1 MEGEFFFEGEKYIS
15 SRRAYELYGYAS
27 DYITQLCRASKV
39 PGRRIGKYWFVS
51 EEGLKKHKNKK
62 AKEKKYAI
70 EYSLNTRRKIPVYLE
85 EREIKII
92 KNLFP
97 QSGSLRIPSKTEIK
111 KDYVESREDPWEN
124 AVFSDDDYAPFAD
137 HKIVISPSSRVL
149 FQDNTNSNKVKS
161 FQKIQSQIR
170 GLLILSR
177 LEPQFLFLFPAKTVA
192 AFILFFSLTYGGTQ
206 LASNTE
212 IGTTLARPIFASVGS
227 LISEKDVYE
236 KNVVENDE
244 APQKSVFFAESND
257 IVKKHVPTISVANV
271 RLTTII
277 HENVESIITNGTEEV
292 SEIITRPIVAVEEK
306 KDVAP
311 EIPPEEIQFIVS
323 EPILSPFE
331 KFAISLYH
339 DMRGAL
345 TTVSTRF
352 AAIARS
358 TKDILFTLFF
368 PPKEGVL
375 VQGDVLTP
383 VHPITEEKEIP
394 PLTLEDLARIKAE
407 AILRGSFATLDDV
420 ERAID
425 TALKERPLSI
435 ISIPGQDPTLDARFT
450 TLANAL
456 RAEIASVADSAEG
469 RTVIVE
475 RAVALTNNIDQ
486 LNGVVIR
493 NATIDGTLEGLT
505 DAHIPN
511 NITVSGYLPTS
522 GGTIVGSLTVEGA
535 ITLSS
540 FSATSTTATSTIAG
554 NFQTSGNLLV
564 GTGTY
569 LLDQATSTFRQGV
582 NLSAV
587 CFAVNGVC

>member
-97 QSGSLRIPSKTEIK
+97 QSGSLRIPSKTEVK

-236 KNVVENDE
+236 KNIVVDAAAQRSLSPLEN
-244 APQKSVFFAESND
+244 ND
-257 IVKKHVPTISVANV
+257 TLKKHLLALSRKTSSFLSSLGDSLQLAIAHTVAQVQSLAVSIAEKIKALTPTLSFATVHLTVPEPTFSFDTLVRIVREDLRRVAQSITATLERTTSIVEGLANRTRALFVTNDTPRVSVEEPSLAISPSSISPLS

-277 HENVESIITNGTEEV
+277 RENVESV
-292 SEIITRPIVAVEEK
+292 
-306 KDVAP
+306 
-311 EIPPEEIQFIVS
+311 
-323 EPILSPFE
+323 
-331 KFAISLYH
+331 
-339 DMRGAL
+339 
-345 TTVSTRF
+345 
-352 AAIARS
+352 
-358 TKDILFTLFF
+358 
-368 PPKEGVL
+368 
-375 VQGDVLTP
+375 
-383 VHPITEEKEIP
+383 
-394 PLTLEDLARIKAE
+394 
-407 AILRGSFATLDDV
+407 
-420 ERAID
+420 
-425 TALKERPLSI
+425 
-435 ISIPGQDPTLDARFT
+435 
-450 TLANAL
+450 
-456 RAEIASVADSAEG
+456 
-469 RTVIVE
+469 
-475 RAVALTNNIDQ
+475 
-486 LNGVVIR
+486 
-493 NATIDGTLEGLT
+493 
-505 DAHIPN
+505 
-511 NITVSGYLPTS
+511 
-522 GGTIVGSLTVEGA
+522 
-535 ITLSS
+535 
-540 FSATSTTATSTIAG
+540 
-554 NFQTSGNLLV
+554 
-564 GTGTY
+564 
-569 LLDQATSTFRQGV
+569 
-582 NLSAV
+582 
-587 CFAVNGVC
+587 